1 MRLYKVRIKT
11 EYILEMEVDAEN
23 QADAENLALGGYE
36 RVCDETMV
44 NIEILNIEEIENDE

>member
-1 MRLYKVRIKT
+1 VRLYKVRIKT